1 MRRASVDI
9 AQGDLPQARA
19 QARDAADETALLLSA
34 IAALKQC
41 SAGCAETEGT
51 AAANNSEARRDA
63 EWESFANLSRRLDEL
78 EIRLRERSD
87 PDDAALKSALKELEA
102 RLQAV
107 ARRRGPAMKPSSN
120 PPGAFAADISVAEAA
135 AAPAGAPGQDPV
147 LTTSKEASFPFRSG
161 LLSRLNSAAQGAT
174 GANPV
179 RRPSD
184 APVLIDTQ
192 NHIAEL
198 ARKLDNMCR
207 GATHLPPHRSEG
219 VRDAE
224 VEHVREDAQDALP
237 PNAVAALETA
247 ISALNARVETL
258 RDEDT
263 RPNSPERFDRLAR
276 DFQASI
282 ARIDQPSPIERMERE
297 IKALSERLN
306 DLGKPGIDPA
316 AFTRMQRQTEEI
328 RESLAALAARPSP
341 TDKIERQVAKLAES
355 LGSQSRGG
363 PDQGRESF
371 GEVTNEILT
380 LLKDPAR
387 AAALQALEARLNA
400 LTSKA
405 EEAIARTN
413 DPSQFDALSR
423 HIEATQ
429 RQLTARFEAGLTAA
443 SNETGALKELV
454 GSLAE
459 KMGAGRERNPMNLA
473 VEALE
478 REMAKVV
485 ERLDRADKGFASLT
499 ALEQSIAA
507 LFAQIEETRRT
518 ACEAAEAARTAA
530 GDRAAETGAHGGDR
544 RANSVDHEP
553 AVAREIAELR
563 ASQEEADRR
572 IHLTLTAV
580 QETVGKVADRLAK
593 LETDLGEMRP
603 SHLGPLLGPGLAPI
617 FAPRRDNF
625 SQTDAARA
633 GALKQ
638 GDPAATGAPGRDGV
652 AAAEAFST
660 GNAPAHGVR
669 IAEAA
674 DYLIEPGSGLPQ
686 RRRQKS
692 EPRAG
697 ATLAHGLDGNGGG
710 RADFIA
716 AARRA
721 AQAAQMA
728 ASEATNPLQ
737 DPAVEGAAET
747 DHGLLRQTRRFYRAH
762 KRPLL
767 LSLTALFLAI
777 GVYAVAR
784 TLADR
789 PANDI
794 APAFLKLLGKGL
806 VRGDTAPGPESKA
819 PANDPPIASAARSPI
834 AQNAIPGL
842 LDPFGLEPPQ
852 ALAPISGAAPSGD
865 ATPARKAIAGSA
877 PIVAGALGR
886 SDAARRDAAAANLA
900 GASSTNPMLATSS
913 PPNSPATVAAAAPY
927 PPQAPAAR
935 QPTAAS
941 EDPRDSA
948 EAGDAAA
955 QFELALRFAE
965 GRERPRDLQQ
975 AARWYERAAQQG
987 FAAAQ
992 YRLAVLYEKGL
1003 GVARDLAQAEI
1014 LYRAAAEQG
1023 NTRAMHNLGV
1033 LAADGANGRPD
1044 YQTAAFWFGKAAEF
1058 GVRDSQFNLAVLFS
1072 RGLGVPQDLARSY
1085 AWFAIVAADGD
1096 AEAIRKRDDVGAKLA
1111 AADLAAAKTSA
1122 EAFRPLPAI
1131 QAANEPDSAQ
1141 AGVNAAGSP
1150 ATPNAV
1156 RPKVSGL

>member
-1 MRRASVDI
+1 
-9 AQGDLPQARA
+9 
-19 QARDAADETALLLSA
+19 
-34 IAALKQC
+34 
-41 SAGCAETEGT
+41 
-51 AAANNSEARRDA
+51 
-63 EWESFANLSRRLDEL
+63 
-78 EIRLRERSD
+78 
-87 PDDAALKSALKELEA
+87 
-102 RLQAV
+102 
-107 ARRRGPAMKPSSN
+107 
-120 PPGAFAADISVAEAA
+120 
-135 AAPAGAPGQDPV
+135 
-147 LTTSKEASFPFRSG
+147 
-161 LLSRLNSAAQGAT
+161 
-174 GANPV
+174 
-179 RRPSD
+179 
-184 APVLIDTQ
+184 
-192 NHIAEL
+192 
-198 ARKLDNMCR
+198 
-207 GATHLPPHRSEG
+207 
-219 VRDAE
+219 
-224 VEHVREDAQDALP
+224 
-237 PNAVAALETA
+237 
-247 ISALNARVETL
+247 
-258 RDEDT
+258 
-263 RPNSPERFDRLAR
+263 
-276 DFQASI
+276 
-282 ARIDQPSPIERMERE
+282 MERE
-297 IKALSERLN
+297 IKTLGERLQE
-306 DLGKPGIDPA
+306 LGKPGIDPA

-363 PDQGRESF
+363 SDQGRESF

-473 VEALE
+473 IEALE

-530 GDRAAETGAHGGDR
+530 GGRALETGALGGAQ
-544 RANSVDHEP
+544 RAVDHEP
-553 AVAREIAELR
+553 AVTREIAELR
-563 ASQEEADRR
+563 ALQEEADRR

-580 QETVGKVADRLAK
+580 QEAVGKVADRLAK

-625 SQTDAARA
+625 SQTDAAKA
-633 GALKQ
+633 GALRQ
-638 GDPAATGAPGRDGV
+638 GEPAATGAPGRDGV

-660 GNAPAHGVR
+660 ANAPAHGVR

-728 ASEATNPLQ
+728 ASEATSPLQ
-737 DPAVEGAAET
+737 DPAAEGAART

-762 KRPLL
+762 RRPLL
-767 LSLTALFLAI
+767 LGLTALFLAI
-777 GVYAVAR
+777 GVYAAAR
-784 TLADR
+784 ALADR

-794 APAFLKLLGKGL
+794 APGFLKLLGKGH
-806 VRGDTAPGPESKA
+806 VRGDAAPGRESKA
-819 PANDPPIASAARSPI
+819 PANDPPIAGAARPPI
-834 AQNAIPGL
+834 AQNPIPGL
-842 LDPFGLEPPQ
+842 LDPFELEPPH
-852 ALAPISGAAPSGD
+852 ALAPTSGAAPSGE
-865 ATPARKAIAGSA
+865 ATPARKSIAGSA

-886 SDAARRDAAAANLA
+886 SDGARRDAAAVSLT
-900 GASSTNPMLATSS
+900 GASSTNPMPAKSS
-913 PPNSPATVAAAAPY
+913 PPNSLATVAPAASR
-927 PPQAPAAR
+927 PPQATAPR

-955 QFELALRFAE
+955 QFELGLRFAE

-975 AARWYERAAQQG
+975 AARWYEKAAQQG

-1003 GVARDLAQAEI
+1003 GVARDLVQAEI

-1058 GVRDSQFNLAVLFS
+1058 GVRDSQFNLAVLLS

-1085 AWFAIVAADGD
+1085 AWFAVVAADGD

-1122 EAFRPLPAI
+1122 EAFRPLPAS

-1141 AGVNAAGSP
+1141 AGSNAAGSP
-1150 ATPNAV
+1150 VTQNAV